1 MITIVDQP
9 TTSTNTVSTGNRFVR
24 PSAIAEPSTPS
35 LSVLSLG
42 DAISKAPSIGATRA
56 SDGLSAS
63 YQFVSTRNVLENVL
77 DNGWCITDAS
87 AQGRSPYAQH
97 RVTLVHES
105 DLSNLGSGS
114 QDGILRMELFNSHNR
129 TRRFM
134 MAIGYFKFA
143 CSNGLLV
150 ATGPAE
156 AIRTKH
162 RFSDDRLEGIMER
175 ITQASERF
183 PRVLEIIEGFRQR
196 QLTEEEQINFAK
208 YAIKGRY
215 NYRKELPKRVGGD
228 LDKMS
233 QLLLTS
239 RREED
244 NGSSTWQVFNRVQ
257 ENVIKGVDGVT
268 RPVSGYGDTVRVNQ
282 LLWKG
287 AETALQFDKD
297 QLNKALMDLLLKDGK
312 KGKISV

>member
-1 MITIVDQP
+1 M
-9 TTSTNTVSTGNRFVR
+9 TVMGNRFVR
-24 PSAIAEPSTPS
+24 QTVNSVEQTSPN
-35 LSVLSLG
+35 LSVITL
-42 DAISKAPSIGATRA
+42 DEAISKAPSIGATRA
-56 SDGLSAS
+56 SEGLSDS
-63 YQFVSTRNVLENVL
+63 YQFVSTRNVLQNVL
-77 DNGWCITDAS
+77 DNGWKITEAS
-87 AQGRSPYAQH
+87 AQGRSLYAQH
-97 RVTLVHES
+97 RVTLVHEN
-105 DLSNLGSGS
+105 DLSRMNDNS

-175 ITQASERF
+175 ISQASERF
-183 PRVLEIIEGFRQR
+183 PRVLEIIEGFRNR
-196 QLTEEEQINFAK
+196 QMSNQEQMTFAE

-215 NYRKELPKRVGGD
+215 NYRRELPKRVSGD
-228 LDKMS
+228 IGRMS
-233 QLLLTS
+233 NLLLNV

-244 NGSSTWQVFNRVQ
+244 NGNSAWQVFNRVQ
-257 ENVIKGVDGVT
+257 ENMIKGVEGVT
-268 RPVSGYGDTVRVNQ
+268 RPIRGYTDTVRVNQ

-287 AETALQFDKD
+287 AETTLQFDNDK
-297 QLNKALMDLLLKDGK
+297 LNKELMELLIKDGK
-312 KGKISV
+312 KGKISA